1 MVPNQFLVLTISKN
15 RKNIV
20 LTKNGSR
27 VVYMQIRNES
37 PSMAQIQQHEGV
49 RYNGKFP

>member
-20 LTKNGSR
+20 LTMNGSR
-27 VVYMQIRNES
+27 VVYMQIRNEC
-37 PSMAQIQQHEGV
+37 PSMTQMQHEGV
-49 RYNGKFP
+49 RYNEKLP

>member
-1 MVPNQFLVLTISKN
+1 MVLNQFLVLTISKN

-20 LTKNGSR
+20 LTKDRSR

-37 PSMAQIQQHEGV
+37 PSMSQIKQYEGV
-49 RYNGKFP
+49 R